1 MAQLNKINE
10 LIASLGDAEKITKAA
25 LSVLSRDVVEYIMV
39 NDGVEG
45 NNKGSEDS
53 QVANRL
59 LDVLTP
65 VNKKVAIAFFSHFIA
80 FMHVTDG
87 GGEFSA
93 FGKKDKK
100 QWESKL
106 DKAKEFL
113 ADPHANIW
121 SWADRNIDI
130 APKPMDFA
138 KLNAAMG
145 QLIKKA
151 DKAALG
157 HDNII
162 RAMLANGISLDEL
175 LAVIHA
181 EGDKAPVPANDEE
194 VPEEKEA
201 A

>member
-10 LIASLGDAEKITKAA
+10 LIEQIGAAECITKAT
-25 LSVLSRDVVEYIMV
+25 LSTLSRDVIEYIMV

-45 NNKGSEDS
+45 NNQGSADS

-65 VNKKVAIAFFSHFIA
+65 VNKKVAIAFFSHFLA
-80 FMHVTDG
+80 FHHVTEEDG
-87 GGEFSA
+87 SFTA
-93 FGKKDKK
+93 FGKKNKK
-100 QWESKL
+100 DWEGKL

-113 ADPHANIW
+113 ADPHSNLW
-121 SWADRNIDI
+121 SWAERNIEVV
-130 APKPMDFA
+130 PKPMDFA

-162 RAMLANGISLDEL
+162 RAMLANGIGLDEL

-181 EGDKAPVPANDEE
+181 EGNKAPEQQ
-194 VPEEKEA
+194 EEKEA